1 MFTNC
6 VIDDREG
13 RQGSTDNLPK
23 GLKSY
28 PRQFSR
34 LPYYEHLQIVH
45 LFDSMHIGKNIIE
58 TLWKILDGRRD
69 KEKIVKICNDIHESN
84 HALKNFTHSNSNRD
98 QINISALPWLLTKQ
112 QSDVIKEVI
121 RKIRFPIG
129 FAANINNLISKK
141 SEFGPGLKTHDWH
154 TFIKVSYVLLYLQY
168 IHKICVL
175 FIMLC

>member
-1 MFTNC
+1 MFVIYIFLLYLLFTNC

-45 LFDSMHIGKNIIE
+45 LFDSMHIGKNITE

-84 HALKNFTHSNSNRD
+84 HALKNFIHSNSNRD
-98 QINISALPWLLTKQ
+98 QINISALPWLLMEQ
-112 QSDVIKEVI
+112 QSDAIKEVI
-121 RKIRFPIG
+121 RII
-129 FAANINNLISKK
+129 
-141 SEFGPGLKTHDWH
+141 
-154 TFIKVSYVLLYLQY
+154 
-168 IHKICVL
+168 
-175 FIMLC
+175 